1 MDAVYRRFYTW
12 LMAAVMVLGAQMA
25 LAAPPQSQLP
35 NFTGLVK
42 SAAPAVVNIS
52 TTREMSRSSAAYN
65 QQIPEIFRHFFGNQ
79 LPPGFMGPQP
89 RGNRELSSLGSGF
102 IISKDGYILTNA
114 HVVDGADSIKVRLND
129 RRELDGTLVGEDKK
143 TDVALIKVDA
153 NDLPTLELG
162 DSDALEVGQWVVAI
176 GSPFGF
182 DHSVTSGIVSAIDRT
197 LPDDTYVPFIQ
208 TDVAINPGNSGGP
221 LFDLDGKVVGINS
234 QIYTQ
239 SGGFMGLSFAIP
251 INVAMDIADQLKT
264 DGEVHRGWLGVVIQP
279 VSKDLADSFGLDE
292 ARGAL
297 IADVAPDGPA
307 QKAGLKAGDII
318 LSANGEAIDSSD
330 KLPRIVGHLSPGD
343 GLTLKVL
350 RDGKQRTLKASVA
363 DWPDQGGDAQGQSDR
378 EGKRSLGMQVSP
390 LDAQLKEQLGVDQG
404 VVVEDLDP
412 RGTAAR
418 AGVQPGDVI
427 VSLNGE
433 PIDSVAALRKAI
445 KRLPEDK
452 AVPLRLSREGQS
464 LYVAIRLPK
473 S

>member
-25 LAAPPQSQLP
+25 LAAPPQAQLP

-79 LPPGFMGPQP
+79 FPPGLMGPQP

-221 LFDLDGKVVGINS
+221 LFDLEGKVVGINS

-297 IADVAPDGPA
+297 VADVAPDGPA

-404 VVVEDLDP
+404 VVVEDLDA
-412 RGTAAR
+412 RGSAAK

-445 KRLPEDK
+445 KRLPEGK
-452 AVPLRLSREGQS
+452 AVPLRLSREGQP

-473 S
+473 Q